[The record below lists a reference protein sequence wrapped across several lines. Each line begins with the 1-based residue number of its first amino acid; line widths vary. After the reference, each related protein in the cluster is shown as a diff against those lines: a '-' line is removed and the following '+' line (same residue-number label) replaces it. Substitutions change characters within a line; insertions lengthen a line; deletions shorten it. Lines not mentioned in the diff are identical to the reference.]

1 MLKFI
6 WSYVIN
12 VIQWFEICQAQMVL
26 RIQWDGGKQCGDM
39 IFMKH
44 PEGSQMIRE
53 NPRCLL
59 PKRHLTP
66 NCASLRNEN
75 CVKYI
80 KHLSGSLET
89 QKHPCKHLLHYNCY
103 YFVFYFPLQEG
114 LCYDKIS
121 PDAKVMQLKGFSDF
135 DPS

>member
-1 MLKFI
+1 
-6 WSYVIN
+6 
-12 VIQWFEICQAQMVL
+12 
-26 RIQWDGGKQCGDM
+26 
-39 IFMKH
+39 
-44 PEGSQMIRE
+44 MIRE

-89 QKHPCKHLLHYNCY
+89 QITTVVS
-103 YFVFYFPLQEG
+103 FFFTFPQKRA
-114 LCYDKIS
+114 CVMIS